1 VKFTPFSSVVIRL
14 FFHIFSS
21 HGSEMMNSM
30 INTGLKF
37 LVAIAWLVCSLVLSQ
52 EDSSNGAEEIVVP
65 DSPYLVINEIGL
77 GVGYPTYQLYHLHY
91 AFQRD
96 VFGVAFRGSYTGEG
110 LYLSLAGR
118 YYTPLPIPVPTFVS
132 AGAGIAGSD
141 PTVFA
146 TFGLHAPL
154 GLDSNFRA
162 TLEAGLAYV
171 GGTGIQPVAT
181 LGVGY
186 VFYVDTAPISEEE
199 KRRRELE
206 QLRAF
211 NCQPTDPD
219 PTQLEDALDDAI
231 DDFIEKARAQY
242 AGAYSNLE
250 YNKQIRNTTVNGVDA
265 TMEVF
270 VSGSVLVKAT
280 RKREGANGTIT
291 AYFGWNGCSWSLLRY
306 DADF

>member
-1 VKFTPFSSVVIRL
+1 
-14 FFHIFSS
+14 
-21 HGSEMMNSM
+21 MMNSM
-30 INTGLKF
+30 INKHFKF

-52 EDSSNGAEEIVVP
+52 EDSSNGAEETVVP

-77 GVGYPTYQLYHLHY
+77 GAGYPTYQLYHLHY

-141 PTVFA
+141 PTIFA

-206 QLRAF
+206 RLRAF
-211 NCQPTDPD
+211 NCTEPTDPD
-219 PTQLEDALDDAI
+219 PTQLEDAFDKAV
-231 DDFIEKARAQY
+231 DDFLEKARAQY
-242 AGAYSNLE
+242 AGSYSELRYDVDITE
-250 YNKQIRNTTVNGVDA
+250 ETVNGFEA
-265 TMEVF
+265 TIEAN
-270 VSGSVLVKAT
+270 VSGSVKVKAT
-280 RKREGANGTIT
+280 GNREGARGKIT
-291 AYFGWNGCSWSLLRY
+291 AYFGWNGCSWSLLNY
-306 DADF
+306 DTEF